1 MTWKDIIIF
10 SSLVL
15 GFIIIILSIILNDKT
30 PMYILQDIYLVVL
43 LSIIPA
49 QRAFHWIKKVSNR
62 KKPVYLVTRLT
73 KPLLVRTARRA
84 AIKKVVEETVSASL
98 SKALKDYNRHFEK
111 D

>member
-1 MTWKDIIIF
+1 MTRKDVIIF
-10 SSLVL
+10 GILVL

-49 QRAFHWIKKVSNR
+49 QRAFHRIKKVSNR

-98 SKALKDYNRHFEK
+98 SKVLKDYNRHFEK

>member
-10 SSLVL
+10 SILVST
-15 GFIIIILSIILNDKT
+15 FIAVILSVILNDKT

-62 KKPVYLVTRLT
+62 KKPVYLVMTLM
-73 KPLLVRTARRA
+73 KPLLVRTVRWTDTKMR
-84 AIKKVVEETVSASL
+84 VEETVSASL
-98 SKALKDYNRHFEK
+98 SKVLKDYNRHFEK

>member
-1 MTWKDIIIF
+1 MTWKNIIIF
-10 SSLVL
+10 SILVL
-15 GFIIIILSIILNDKT
+15 GFIVVILSVILNDKT

-62 KKPVYLVTRLT
+62 KKSVYLVTRLT
-73 KPLLVRTARRA
+73 KSLLVRTARRA

-98 SKALKDYNRHFEK
+98 SKVLKDYNRHFEK

>member
-1 MTWKDIIIF
+1 MTRKDVIIF
-10 SSLVL
+10 GILVL
-15 GFIIIILSIILNDKT
+15 GFIVAILSIILNDKT
-30 PMYILQDIYLVVL
+30 PMYILQDIYLIVL

-98 SKALKDYNRHFEK
+98 SKALKDYNRYFEK

>member
-10 SSLVL
+10 SILVL
-15 GFIIIILSIILNDKT
+15 GFIVVILSVILNDKT

-62 KKPVYLVTRLT
+62 KKSVYLVTRLM
-73 KPLLVRTARRA
+73 KPFLERTVRRA
-84 AIKKVVEETVSASL
+84 DTKKVVEEMVSASL
-98 SKALKDYNRHFEK
+98 SKALKDYGRHFEK

>member
-1 MTWKDIIIF
+1 
-10 SSLVL
+10 
-15 GFIIIILSIILNDKT
+15 
-30 PMYILQDIYLVVL
+30 MYILHDIYLVVL

-98 SKALKDYNRHFEK
+98 SKVLKDYNRHFEK

>member
-1 MTWKDIIIF
+1 MTWKDVVIF
-10 SSLVL
+10 SILIL
-15 GFIIIILSIILNDKT
+15 GFIVIILSIILNDKT

-62 KKPVYLVTRLT
+62 KKPVYLVMTLM
-73 KPLLVRTARRA
+73 KPLLVRTVRWTDTKMR
-84 AIKKVVEETVSASL
+84 VEETVSASL
-98 SKALKDYNRHFEK
+98 SKVLKDYNRHFEK

>member
-15 GFIIIILSIILNDKT
+15 GFIVIILSIILNDKT

-62 KKPVYLVTRLT
+62 KKPVYLVMRLT

-98 SKALKDYNRHFEK
+98 SKVLKDYNRHFEK

>member
-1 MTWKDIIIF
+1 
-10 SSLVL
+10 
-15 GFIIIILSIILNDKT
+15 
-30 PMYILQDIYLVVL
+30 MYIYQDIYLVVL

-62 KKPVYLVTRLT
+62 KKSVYLIMRLM

-98 SKALKDYNRHFEK
+98 SKVLKDYNRHFEK

>member
-10 SSLVL
+10 SILVL
-15 GFIIIILSIILNDKT
+15 GFIVVILSIILNDKT
-30 PMYILQDIYLVVL
+30 PVYIFQDIYIAVL

-49 QRAFHWIKKVSNR
+49 RRAFHWIKKVSNR

-73 KPLLVRTARRA
+73 KPFLVRTARRA
-84 AIKKVVEETVSASL
+84 DTKKVVEETVSTSL
-98 SKALKDYNRHFEK
+98 SKALKDYNRYFEK

>member
-1 MTWKDIIIF
+1 MLWKDIIIF
-10 SSLVL
+10 SILVL
-15 GFIIIILSIILNDKT
+15 GFIVVILSIILNDKT
-30 PMYILQDIYLVVL
+30 PVYIFQDIYIAVL

-62 KKPVYLVTRLT
+62 KKPVYLVMRLT

-98 SKALKDYNRHFEK
+98 SKVLKDYNRHFEK

>member
-1 MTWKDIIIF
+1 MTRKDVIIF
-10 SSLVL
+10 GILVL
-15 GFIIIILSIILNDKT
+15 GFIVVILSIILNDKT
-30 PMYILQDIYLVVL
+30 PMYILQDIYLIVL

-84 AIKKVVEETVSASL
+84 AIKKVIEETVSASL
-98 SKALKDYNRHFEK
+98 AKTLKDYDRHF
-111 D
+111 

>member
-1 MTWKDIIIF
+1 MTWKDVVIF
-10 SSLVL
+10 SILILAFIVVVL
-15 GFIIIILSIILNDKT
+15 SVILNDKT

-62 KKPVYLVTRLT
+62 KKPVYLVMTLM
-73 KPLLVRTARRA
+73 KPLLVRTVRWTDTKMR
-84 AIKKVVEETVSASL
+84 VEETVSASL
-98 SKALKDYNRHFEK
+98 SKVLKDYNRHFEK

>member
-1 MTWKDIIIF
+1 MTRKDIIIF
-10 SSLVL
+10 SILVST
-15 GFIIIILSIILNDKT
+15 FIAVILSIILNDKT
-30 PMYILQDIYLVVL
+30 PMYILQYIYLVVL

-73 KPLLVRTARRA
+73 KPFLERTARRA
-84 AIKKVVEETVSASL
+84 DTKKVVEETVSASL
-98 SKALKDYNRHFEK
+98 SKVLKDYNRHFEK

>member
-10 SSLVL
+10 SILVL
-15 GFIIIILSIILNDKT
+15 GFIVVILSVILNDKT

-73 KPLLVRTARRA
+73 KPLLVRTARRT

-98 SKALKDYNRHFEK
+98 SKVLKDYNRHFEK